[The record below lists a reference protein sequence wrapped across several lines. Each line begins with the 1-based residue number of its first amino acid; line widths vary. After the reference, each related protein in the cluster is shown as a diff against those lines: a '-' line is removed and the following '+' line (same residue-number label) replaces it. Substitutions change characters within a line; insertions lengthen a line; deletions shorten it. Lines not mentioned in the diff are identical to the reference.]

1 MSQKRRATKEDE
13 RELKSKVSFFI
24 VILMVL
30 SLTVCNMPKTQETPA
45 ETPAP
50 TQEPS
55 AAEGSQTQN

>member
-45 ETPAP
+45 ANE
-50 TQEPS
+50 TQE
-55 AAEGSQTQN
+55 TQVTNEADNSN